1 MGCAAAPSHASSRGS
16 SAGAA
21 AVHIEVR
28 PAAETPLRWMGLGVE
43 FDPYSVPPSP
53 QRWQQIEQRL
63 DFMRPGF
70 FRVMLDATDYCSGFD
85 RAGHPNYAWAAGA
98 TPMPGFQQLLRVLT
112 YAQSRG
118 VRVFLGQWSPPGS
131 LGIHTP
137 SDPRWAA
144 MQADLV
150 AYLVH
155 QRHITAITDAIFFN
169 EPNGQWMWRHSAP
182 DFSAWID
189 GVAHLREALDA
200 RGLQQIGIAGPD
212 NSGDTAWFNRAVQ
225 QDHALFRVWESHIYA
240 TDAQVNGRQIEQ
252 QLQAQTATILKDDPE
267 GAQKERFIAEAGLQ
281 DGKNQT
287 LDQQPRVFDF
297 PYGVMMADYVVQV
310 ADAGWL
316 GVDAWDLDDAMHAN
330 GHGGLKIWGFW
341 NSSAPDGMTL
351 RPWFY
356 SWSILSRSL
365 PRGAQLE
372 EASCPEPSL
381 RVAAA
386 HWNKQGVQKET
397 VQEETVVI
405 VNRGVHAQQA
415 AVADGGLRGRL
426 AEYLYAGDS
435 RTVDAQTGFARPL
448 RTMSRMTGTVT
459 VEVPANAVLV
469 LTTDVP

>member
-1 MGCAAAPSHASSRGS
+1 
-16 SAGAA
+16 
-21 AVHIEVR
+21 
-28 PAAETPLRWMGLGVE
+28 
-43 FDPYSVPPSP
+43 
-53 QRWQQIEQRL
+53 
-63 DFMRPGF
+63 
-70 FRVMLDATDYCSGFD
+70 
-85 RAGHPNYAWAAGA
+85 
-98 TPMPGFQQLLRVLT
+98 
-112 YAQSRG
+112 
-118 VRVFLGQWSPPGS
+118 
-131 LGIHTP
+131 
-137 SDPRWAA
+137 
-144 MQADLV
+144 
-150 AYLVH
+150 
-155 QRHITAITDAIFFN
+155 
-169 EPNGQWMWRHSAP
+169 
-182 DFSAWID
+182 
-189 GVAHLREALDA
+189 
-200 RGLQQIGIAGPD
+200 
-212 NSGDTAWFNRAVQ
+212 
-225 QDHALFRVWESHIYA
+225 
-240 TDAQVNGRQIEQ
+240 
-252 QLQAQTATILKDDPE
+252 
-267 GAQKERFIAEAGLQ
+267 
-281 DGKNQT
+281 
-287 LDQQPRVFDF
+287 
-297 PYGVMMADYVVQV
+297 
-310 ADAGWL
+310 
-316 GVDAWDLDDAMHAN
+316 VDAWDLDDAMHAN